1 MPLATLLDLDGPPG
15 EVAGFGPV
23 DAGTTRALAAAAARH
38 PATRWCVT
46 VTDEAGRVIGHGCR
60 RREHAPAGGAPPGDG
75 PPGDGPPGGG
85 HRSDAPCV
93 GTPCGGAAGGGAAG
107 GGAACGDGAP
117 GGRALLIKIDP
128 LAVGCCAHDRET
140 AGYQLTP
147 RLRHLIEIRDR
158 TCTFPGCR
166 RPATR
171 CDKDHTLAY
180 DQGGRTCECNISPL
194 CRAHHKVKQA
204 QGWHLEQP
212 APGVLVWTTP
222 AGRKYTTGTV

>member
-1 MPLATLLDLDGPPG
+1 VACGNAPVYHPPHKISDRL
-15 EVAGFGPV
+15 GFGPV
-23 DAGTTRALAAAAARH
+23 DADTTRALAAAAARH

-60 RREHAPAGGAPPGDG
+60 RREHGPRGDG
-75 PPGDGPPGGG
+75 PP
-85 HRSDAPCV
+85 
-93 GTPCGGAAGGGAAG
+93 

-117 GGRALLIKIDP
+117 GGRTLLIRIDP

-171 CDKDHTLAY
+171 CDKDHTLAH
-180 DQGGRTCECNISPL
+180 DQGGRTCECDISPL
-194 CRAHHKVKQA
+194 CRAHHRVKQA
-204 QGWHLEQP
+204 EGWHLEQP

-222 AGRKYTTGTV
+222 AGPRYTTGQP

>member
-1 MPLATLLDLDGPPG
+1 MT
-15 EVAGFGPV
+15 
-23 DAGTTRALAAAAARH
+23 
-38 PATRWCVT
+38 
-46 VTDEAGRVIGHGCR
+46 
-60 RREHAPAGGAPPGDG
+60 APAPA
-75 PPGDGPPGGG
+75 
-85 HRSDAPCV
+85 
-93 GTPCGGAAGGGAAG
+93 
-107 GGAACGDGAP
+107 AP

-128 LAVGCCAHDRET
+128 LAVGCCAHHRET
-140 AGYQLTP
+140 RGYQLTP

-212 APGVLVWTTP
+212 APGVLQWTTP
-222 AGRKYTTGTV
+222 AGRRYTTGLP

>member
-1 MPLATLLDLDGPPG
+1 MILTSSRLAGSVNLTVPLATLLDLDGPPG

-60 RREHAPAGGAPPGDG
+60 RREHGPQVAVPAATVPVVMLRAVALPALMF
-75 PPGDGPPGGG
+75 P
-85 HRSDAPCV
+85 
-93 GTPCGGAAGGGAAG
+93 GGGAAC

-128 LAVGCCAHDRET
+128 LAVGCCAHERET

-147 RLRHLIEIRDR
+147 RLRHLIQSGTGPARSPAAGGPPRGATKITPWPTIRAA
-158 TCTFPGCR
+158 GL
-166 RPATR
+166 RPAHGRRHPADGSGTR
-171 CDKDHTLAY
+171 MC
-180 DQGGRTCECNISPL
+180 
-194 CRAHHKVKQA
+194 
-204 QGWHLEQP
+204 
-212 APGVLVWTTP
+212 
-222 AGRKYTTGTV
+222 